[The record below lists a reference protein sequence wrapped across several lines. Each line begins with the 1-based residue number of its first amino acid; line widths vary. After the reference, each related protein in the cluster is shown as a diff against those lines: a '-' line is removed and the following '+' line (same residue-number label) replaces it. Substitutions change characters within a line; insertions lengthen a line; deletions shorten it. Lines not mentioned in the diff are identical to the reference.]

1 MRIDPVV
8 IIVSPMHANTYSLR
22 ASACSLVGPN
32 MKYTAGKE
40 S

>member
-8 IIVSPMHANTYSLR
+8 IIVSPLHATAYSLR
-22 ASACSLVGPN
+22 ASAYSLVGLH